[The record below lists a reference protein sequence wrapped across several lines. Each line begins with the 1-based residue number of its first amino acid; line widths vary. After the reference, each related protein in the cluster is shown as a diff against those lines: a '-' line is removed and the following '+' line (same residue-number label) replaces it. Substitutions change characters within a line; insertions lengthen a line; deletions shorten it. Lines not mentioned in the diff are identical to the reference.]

1 MSQKRKPHLNTG
13 ASVGTPSKKR
23 KEKGKTQTPPMQ
35 SVMVIGP
42 TGKRRME
49 KRPW

>member
-1 MSQKRKPHLNTG
+1 MVNKKPHLKNSKQPE
-13 ASVGTPSKKR
+13 ASKRKR
-23 KEKGKTQTPPMQ
+23 KEKGKTQKPPMQ